1 MNEPQDLTG
10 RDLVGRIERLVR
22 HQSRIAQVEA
32 FENSMKDLQ
41 EELVRNAIPLNA
53 KELVEELERARNV
66 ILPSAVREYF
76 QERLTDLVHR
86 SKAPHLIALEIEGVA
101 KKLASIYGKGRWGN
115 SSKRVLSSQI
125 TSALR
130 CFKHRY
136 LLSWQ
141 EVYGENFDP
150 DSYRVEV
157 MALADK
163 LIDNPDDLDTWA
175 EETYKLTNRYGV
187 DRGNLLENMKTTRSS
202 RPLGIISEGSVG
214 PYSRQWMSCIRS
226 NAQTLLS
233 VDFNNQPGMRVVV
246 GNDYLWNRQPV
257 TPAAGRIHSQ
267 KPSSSQKLAIS
278 LTAVNDATLTAKSE
292 WSSLAEGV
300 ASLPKWLALVESMW
314 RGRAQKVTAT
324 LSLKSEANNFDIDLP
339 ASEFESTKTALIEAV
354 KSISQ

>member
-1 MNEPQDLTG
+1 MNEPKGLTG
-10 RDLVGRIERLVR
+10 RDLVSRIERLVR
-22 HQSRIAQVEA
+22 HQSRLAQVEA
-32 FENSMKDLQ
+32 FENSMKELQ
-41 EELVRNAIPLNA
+41 TELDGNLISLDA
-53 KELVEELERARNV
+53 KGLVEDLERNRRA
-66 ILPSAVREYF
+66 LLLSAVREYF
-76 QERLTDLVHR
+76 QERLMDVFLH
-86 SKAPHLIALEIEGVA
+86 SKLPHLSAPEITEVA
-101 KKLASIYGKGRWGN
+101 EKLASIYGKGRWGN
-115 SSKRVLSSQI
+115 GSKRVLSSQI

-130 CFKHRY
+130 CYKQRY

-141 EVYGENFDP
+141 EIYEQNFDAASFR
-150 DSYRVEV
+150 DEV

-163 LIDNPDDLDTWA
+163 FISNPEDLDAWA

-187 DRGNLLENMKTTRSS
+187 DRGNLLESMKTTRSS

-214 PYSRQWMSCIRS
+214 PYSRQWMSWIRS

-267 KPSSSQKLAIS
+267 KSSSSQKLAIS
-278 LTAVNDATLTAKSE
+278 LTAENDATLTAKSE

-300 ASLPKWLALVESMW
+300 AALPKWLALVESMW

-324 LSLKSEANNFDIDLP
+324 LSLKSEVNNFDIDLP
-339 ASEFESTKTALIEAV
+339 ASEFEPTKSALIEAV